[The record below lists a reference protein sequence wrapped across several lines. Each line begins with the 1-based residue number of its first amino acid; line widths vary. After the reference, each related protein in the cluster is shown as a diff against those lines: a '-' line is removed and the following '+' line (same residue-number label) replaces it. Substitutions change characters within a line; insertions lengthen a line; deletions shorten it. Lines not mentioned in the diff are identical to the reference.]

1 MVLSDAAPKGRAR
14 PARPKPK
21 TPPGVIAAK
30 VVVHLLCLAPLAV
43 LGWRFWEVWKT
54 GSDALGADPIAEVE
68 HFTGLWALRLLMF
81 TLAITPLRQLT
92 GQSVLIRFR
101 RMLGLY
107 AFVYACFHLA
117 AYLGLDLRGYWT
129 QIFAEI
135 VKRPYITVGF
145 AAWLLL
151 VPLAIT
157 STTGWIRRLGRNW
170 GRLHK
175 AIYAI
180 GVLAVL
186 HFWWLVKSDIREP
199 ALYAGILAVL
209 LGWRAWKAVSRRRTA
224 AAPKATRPAPRPP
237 GAATASASAKPPE
250 AARSPE

>member
-1 MVLSDAAPKGRAR
+1 MA
-14 PARPKPK
+14 K
-21 TPPGVIAAK
+21 TSASLIAAK
-30 VVVHLLCLAPLAV
+30 AVVHALALAPTAY
-43 LGWRFWEVWKT
+43 LGWQFWQVWQS
-54 GSDALGADPIAEVE
+54 GSDALGADPVAEVE
-68 HFTGLWALRLLMF
+68 HRTGLWALRLLLL

-92 GQSVLIRFR
+92 GQSVLLRFR

-107 AFVYACFHLA
+107 AFVYATVHLA

-129 QIFAEI
+129 QIFEEI

-145 AAWLLL
+145 LAWLLL

-157 STTGWIRRLGRNW
+157 STQGWMRRLKRNW
-170 GRLHK
+170 GKLHK

-199 ALYAGILAVL
+199 LLYGGILAVL
-209 LGWRAWKAVSRRRTA
+209 LCWRGWRALSARRT
-224 AAPKATRPAPRPP
+224 
-237 GAATASASAKPPE
+237 TAG
-250 AARSPE
+250 R